1 MIYLIVLLLLL
12 LFSIHYDINGE
23 TKNKDFWYN
32 MMLVVFILI
41 AGLRWRLGVDTP
53 NYLGFFYHKYPT
65 LDHFSFE
72 EYGIFQSPFYVLINS
87 FVKSIGGK
95 FFIVQLIHATIVNAL
110 IFKYIKRHSSYIFTC
125 LFFYSFICYTTYN
138 METMRASISI
148 AICLFANDYILDK
161 KWWRGYLLY
170 LLALM
175 FHPQTLVMFILPLLF
190 FLKFDKKGIIALF
203 IALLI
208 GKVLAGML
216 QDYMFLFEGDDA
228 IENRLSNYSDSE
240 KYGTQSGNLNFYIMQ
255 IILPIIY
262 LVCSLLYIKKS
273 DSKSDLLKL
282 EPFLMIGLVFVMI
295 RANFEIAY
303 RYVDSFEI
311 YFILFYS
318 DLLVKLVID
327 VKRID
332 KVVAYMR
339 SFVILFPIFFLF
351 LIHTYALGKGKG
363 YRYIPYNSVF
373 ERKINKKQQLK
384 YNKVQSTK
392 YPYVNREEY

>member
-1 MIYLIVLLLLL
+1 MLL

-125 LFFYSFICYTTYN
+125 LFFYAITCYTYFN
-138 METMRASISI
+138 MEIMRASLSI

-190 FLKFDKKGIIALF
+190 FLKFDKKGIAI
-203 IALLI
+203 LI
-208 GKVLAGML
+208 GAMFVGIVLNKML
-216 QDYMFLFEGDDA
+216 QDYMFLFEGEDT
-228 IENRLSNYSDSE
+228 IEDKISTYTESE
-240 KYGTQSGNLNFYIMQ
+240 KYGSQGGN
-255 IILPIIY
+255 IIFLLVNICFPFIY
-262 LVCSLLYIKKS
+262 LITDLLYIKKH
-273 DSKSDLLKL
+273 DSNSRLLRL
-282 EPFLMIGLVFVMI
+282 EPFLMLGLMFLMI
-295 RANFEIAY
+295 RINFNIAY
-303 RYVDSFEI
+303 RYIDYYKL
-311 YFILFYS
+311 YFVFFYS
-318 DLLVKLVID
+318 DLFVKLVLNAM
-327 VKRID
+327 KLD
-332 KVVAYMR
+332 KALAYVR
-339 SFVILFPIFFLF
+339 SIVILFPILFFLCF
-351 LIHTYALGKGKG
+351 YNYIYSKGNG
-363 YRYIPYNSVF
+363 YRYYPYNSVI
-373 ERKINKKQQLK
+373 ERKVDKKKQK
-384 YNKVQSTK
+384 RYNNIASTR
-392 YPYVNREEY
+392 YPHINRNEY